1 MSSKNIEEIEEYILN
16 ISSYEAKME
25 ITVNSNKNTN
35 KYVLLRQY
43 IEPNLSKQVVLE
55 PSNLEGLEI
64 EYDGHKL
71 TLNNTKLNLVKIY
84 EDYQYIIDNYLTLE
98 SFINDYKNGIGNN
111 TSKVY
116 EENGEVVLEV
126 MPDANK
132 YIKKLC
138 ISKNTLAPTKLM
150 IENINQKTLVYIL
163 YNEIKINDLEIIA
176 FKEINEIKEYT

>member
-1 MSSKNIEEIEEYILN
+1 
-16 ISSYEAKME
+16 ME

-138 ISKNTLAPTKLM
+138 ISKKYTCSN
-150 IENINQKTLVYIL
+150 
-163 YNEIKINDLEIIA
+163 KIDDR
-176 FKEINEIKEYT
+176 EY